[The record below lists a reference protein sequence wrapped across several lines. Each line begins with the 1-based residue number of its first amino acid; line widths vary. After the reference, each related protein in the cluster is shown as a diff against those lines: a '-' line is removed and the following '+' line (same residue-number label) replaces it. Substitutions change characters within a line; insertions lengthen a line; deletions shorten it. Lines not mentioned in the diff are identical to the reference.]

1 MPTTR
6 IPTTKR
12 SAALTLWDRL
22 SRLDFEQACKLLG
35 PRAKKLIMQG
45 AGTWDID
52 IDSQVKLTD
61 SRFRVDFGSV
71 DDGRKSFVTVTL
83 QDNATYRLDWNCS
96 VCTEPCLH
104 VGAAFALLLEN
115 KVELGLAAPPSD
127 AAIESLNEQQL
138 IERALED
145 RRERA
150 RTERMQVQAA
160 DKEQPWTDY
169 VVTSA
174 LSGKTYR
181 IALRGLESGQA
192 FCSCPDF
199 RTNTLGT
206 CKHVM
211 KVTQTV
217 RRRFDADQL
226 KRTYRPKRI
235 AVFVQYGD
243 ELSLRWELPSRLSD
257 DAAEVIGSQADQPI
271 TNVGKLV
278 QRIAK
283 LEQLGHAVTIYP
295 DAEELIQRRLHE
307 ARIAARM
314 AEIRRDPATHPLRDT
329 LLKAKLLPY
338 QLDGIAFAAG
348 AGRAIL
354 ADDMGLGKTIQG
366 IGVAELL
373 AREAG
378 IQKVLIVCPAS
389 LKAQWRSEIH
399 RFCDRDVQLV
409 TGRVDE
415 RLPQY
420 RSETFFTVC
429 NYEQVLRDIQA
440 IETVPWDL
448 IVLDEGQRIKNWE
461 AKTTQVVKS
470 LRSRFALVLSGTPL
484 ENRLEDLYSVATFI
498 DARRLGPA
506 FRFFHRH
513 RIVEEDGKVI
523 GYKNLDQLRETLRP
537 VLLRRTR
544 ESVKLQVP
552 PRTDEYLRIPP
563 TDEQLVLHNGFLNIV
578 AQIVRK
584 PFISEMDLLRLRQ
597 ALLMCRLACNSTFL
611 VNKQTPAFSSKLEH
625 LAELFDRLFEE
636 SDRKVVLFS
645 EWTGML
651 DLIEPLLTSRKLRFV
666 RLDGSVPQARR
677 ASLVDEFQTNSECK
691 LFLTTNAGSTG
702 LNLQAANT
710 VINIDLPW
718 NPAVLDQRIA
728 RAHRMGQSRPVQ
740 VFILV
745 TEGTLEE
752 SLLATLMSKRDL
764 ALAALDADSD
774 VNQIVMKSN
783 SDDLKR
789 RLEILLGAKAD
800 APVDESQKLDR
811 AAEVAAIT
819 TVATDS
825 ASAVDSPMAA
835 TSAALVISTT
845 SATSDDPAQRE
856 RRERVAAAGGELLGA
871 AFQFLGELVAQQD
884 PERQPAPELALNLKN
899 RLSECI
905 TPDESGRQRLTIT
918 LPNAAALDSM
928 ANALARLLS
937 VGDAGGK

>member
-1 MPTTR
+1 M
-6 IPTTKR
+6 PTTKR
-12 SAALTLWDRL
+12 SASLSLWDRL
-22 SRLDFEQACKLLG
+22 SRLNFEQACKLLG

-52 IDSQVKLTD
+52 IGSQVKLTD

-71 DDGRKSFVTVTL
+71 DDGRASYVTVNL
-83 QDNATYRLDWNCS
+83 QDGVKQRLDWSCS

-104 VGAAFALLLEN
+104 VGAAFALLLEE
-115 KVELGLAAPPSD
+115 KMSLGLAAPPSSD
-127 AAIESLNEQQL
+127 APIETLTERQL
-138 IERALED
+138 IERALDD
-145 RRERA
+145 RQERA
-150 RTERMQVQAA
+150 RTERMQVQSG
-160 DKEQPWTDY
+160 DKDQPWTDY
-169 VVTSA
+169 VVTST

-192 FCSCPDF
+192 FCTCPDF

-217 RRRFDADQL
+217 RRRFDAAQL
-226 KRTYRPKRI
+226 KRTFRPKGI
-235 AVFVQYGD
+235 AVFVNYGE
-243 ELSLRWELPSRLSD
+243 ELSLRWELPSRLPD

-271 TNVGKLV
+271 DNVGKLV

-295 DAEELIQRRLHE
+295 DAEDLIQRRLHE
-307 ARIAARM
+307 ARLTARV
-314 AEIRRDPATHPLRDT
+314 AEIRRDPASHPLRET

-338 QLDGIAFAAG
+338 QLDGIAFAVG
-348 AGRAIL
+348 AGRVIL

-378 IQKVLIVCPAS
+378 IKKVLIVCPAS

-399 RFCDRDVQLV
+399 RFCDRDVQLI
-409 TGRVDE
+409 TGRADE

-420 RSETFFTVC
+420 RGETFFTVC
-429 NYEQVLRDIQA
+429 NYEQVLRDIMA
-440 IETVPWDL
+440 IENSTWDL

-513 RIVEEDGKVI
+513 RIVDEDGKVI
-523 GYKNLDQLRETLRP
+523 GYKNLDQLRETLKP

-563 TDEQLVLHNGFLNIV
+563 TDEQLELHNGFLNIV

-597 ALLMCRLACNSTFL
+597 ALLMCRLSADSTFL
-611 VNKQTPAFSSKLEH
+611 VNKQKPAFSSKLER
-625 LAELFDRLFEE
+625 LAELFDQLFEE

-651 DLIEPLLTSRKLRFV
+651 DLIEPLLKSRKLPFV

-677 ASLVDEFQTNSECK
+677 AQLVDEFQTNPDCK

-710 VINIDLPW
+710 VINVDLPW

-740 VFILV
+740 VFILI

-752 SLLATLMSKRDL
+752 SLLATIMNKRDL

-774 VNQIVMKSN
+774 VNQIEMKSN
-783 SDDLKR
+783 SEDLKR

-811 AAEVAAIT
+811 VTEVAATGSIEGC
-819 TVATDS
+819 
-825 ASAVDSPMAA
+825 DSPTQA
-835 TSAALVISTT
+835 V

-871 AFQFLGELVAQQD
+871 AFHFLGELVAQQN
-884 PERQPAPELALNLKN
+884 PERHPAPELALNLKN
-899 RLSECI
+899 RLAECI
-905 TPDESGRQRLTIT
+905 TPDGSGRQRLTIT
-918 LPNAAALDSM
+918 LPNAASLDSM

-937 VGDAGGK
+937 VGDTGGK

>member
-1 MPTTR
+1 M
-6 IPTTKR
+6 PTTKR
-12 SAALTLWDRL
+12 SSSLSLWDRL
-22 SRLDFEQACKLLG
+22 SRLNFEQACKLLG

-61 SRFRVDFGSV
+61 SRFRVDFGSL
-71 DDGRKSFVTVTL
+71 DDCRASYVTVNL
-83 QDNATYRLDWNCS
+83 RDDVKQRLDWSCS

-104 VGAAFALLLEN
+104 VGAAFSLLLEE
-115 KVELGLAAPPSD
+115 KVTLGLAAPPSSD
-127 AAIESLNEQQL
+127 APIETLNERQL
-138 IERALED
+138 IERALDD

-150 RTERMQVQAA
+150 RTERMQVQSG
-160 DKEQPWTDY
+160 DKDQPWTDY
-169 VVTSA
+169 VVTST

-192 FCSCPDF
+192 FCTCPDF

-217 RRRFDADQL
+217 RRRFDAAQL
-226 KRTYRPKRI
+226 KRTFRPKGI
-235 AVFVQYGD
+235 AVFVNYGE
-243 ELSLRWELPSRLSD
+243 ELSLRWELPSRLPD
-257 DAAEVIGSQADQPI
+257 DAAEVIGSQVDQPI
-271 TNVGKLV
+271 DNVGNLV

-283 LEQLGHAVTIYP
+283 LEQLGHAVTIYL
-295 DAEELIQRRLHE
+295 DAEDLIQRRLHE
-307 ARIAARM
+307 ARLTARV
-314 AEIRRDPATHPLRDT
+314 AEIRRDPASHPLRET

-338 QLDGIAFAAG
+338 QLDGIAFAVG
-348 AGRAIL
+348 AGRVIL

-378 IQKVLIVCPAS
+378 IKKVLIVCPAS

-399 RFCDRDVQLV
+399 RFCDRDVQLI
-409 TGRVDE
+409 TGRADE

-420 RSETFFTVC
+420 RGETFFTVC
-429 NYEQVLRDIQA
+429 NYEQVLRDIMA
-440 IETVPWDL
+440 IENSPWDL

-498 DARRLGPA
+498 DARRLGPV

-513 RIVEEDGKVI
+513 RIVDEDGKVI
-523 GYKNLDQLRETLRP
+523 GYKNLDQLRETLKP

-563 TDEQLVLHNGFLNIV
+563 TDEQLALHNGFLNIV

-597 ALLMCRLACNSTFL
+597 ALLMCRLSANSTFL
-611 VNKQTPAFSSKLEH
+611 VNKQKPAFSSKLER
-625 LAELFDRLFEE
+625 LTELFDQLFEE

-651 DLIEPLLTSRKLRFV
+651 DLIEPLLTSRKLPFV

-677 ASLVDEFQTNSECK
+677 AQLVNEFQTNPECK

-710 VINIDLPW
+710 VINVDLPW

-740 VFILV
+740 VFILI

-752 SLLATLMSKRDL
+752 SLLATIMNKRDL

-783 SDDLKR
+783 SEDLKR

-811 AAEVAAIT
+811 VIEVAVTGSIEGFNSPTQA
-819 TVATDS
+819 
-825 ASAVDSPMAA
+825 ASA
-835 TSAALVISTT
+835 TN
-845 SATSDDPAQRE
+845 DDPAQRE

-871 AFQFLGELVAQQD
+871 AFHFLGELIAQQN
-884 PERQPAPELALNLKN
+884 PERHPAPELALNLKN
-899 RLSECI
+899 RLAECI
-905 TPDESGRQRLTIT
+905 TPDDSGRQRLTIT
-918 LPNAAALDSM
+918 LPNAASLDSM